1 MVLHKVLFM
10 SMGVIFCLEVLE
22 SNYELPDNL
31 DDLFNLIKGAM
42 VVNIISSLLFSLLLI
57 I

>member
-1 MVLHKVLFM
+1 MVLHKILFI
-10 SMGVIFCLEVLE
+10 SMGVIFGLEIIE

-31 DDLFNLIKGAM
+31 DYLSNLIKGAM